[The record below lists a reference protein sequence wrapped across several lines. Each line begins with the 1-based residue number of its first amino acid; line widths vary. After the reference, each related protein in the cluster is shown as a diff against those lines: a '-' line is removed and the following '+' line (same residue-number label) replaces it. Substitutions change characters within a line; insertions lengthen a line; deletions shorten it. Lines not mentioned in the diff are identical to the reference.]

1 MLRLGLRSGL
11 KAFFAQHD
19 SLKVSQVEYI
29 SLANNLAEQK
39 VGSIMA
45 NEAPG
50 SLKNL
55 PTIMTCTQPQKN
67 FLNLFDVWLWSYYI
81 VFFRVFSIEMVDF
94 GE

>member
-1 MLRLGLRSGL
+1 
-11 KAFFAQHD
+11 
-19 SLKVSQVEYI
+19 
-29 SLANNLAEQK
+29 
-39 VGSIMA
+39 MA
-45 NEAPG
+45 NEAHG